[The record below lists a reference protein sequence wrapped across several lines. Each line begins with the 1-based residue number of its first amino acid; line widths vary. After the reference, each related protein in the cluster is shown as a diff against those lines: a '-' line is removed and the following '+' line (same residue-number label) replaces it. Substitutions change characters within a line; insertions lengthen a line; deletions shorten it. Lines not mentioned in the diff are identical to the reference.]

1 MSKNISSFYFPFYL
15 LYLDYSVNVI
25 IKSKNFIDMNN
36 QITRRNLLK
45 LLGISGVTLP
55 LTGISKDIDINPQ
68 KSLQNDG
75 TIKLSSNE
83 NPYGPSP
90 KVREAIINAFDEACR
105 YPYGRVAELEKKI
118 AEREGVDP
126 SMVLVTGGSNEGPC
140 THDLR
145 RRI

>member
-1 MSKNISSFYFPFYL
+1 
-15 LYLDYSVNVI
+15 
-25 IKSKNFIDMNN
+25 MNN

-45 LLGISGVTLP
+45 LLGVSGVTLP

-105 YPYGRVAELEKKI
+105 LSLI
-118 AEREGVDP
+118 
-126 SMVLVTGGSNEGPC
+126 
-140 THDLR
+140 H
-145 RRI
+145 I

>member
-1 MSKNISSFYFPFYL
+1 
-15 LYLDYSVNVI
+15 
-25 IKSKNFIDMNN
+25 MNN

-45 LLGISGVTLP
+45 LLGVSGVTLP

-126 SMVLVTGGSNEGPC
+126 SMVLVTGGSNEG
-140 THDLR
+140 LR
-145 RRI
+145 ATGRLLKCRRNLKGLTGILLQLK

>member
-1 MSKNISSFYFPFYL
+1 
-15 LYLDYSVNVI
+15 
-25 IKSKNFIDMNN
+25 MNN

-45 LLGISGVTLP
+45 LLGVSGVTLP
-55 LTGISKDIDINPQ
+55 LTGISKDININPQ

-118 AEREGVDP
+118 CLLYTSP
-126 SMVLVTGGSNEGPC
+126 SPRDRTRSRMPSSA
-140 THDLR
+140 
-145 RRI
+145 

>member
-1 MSKNISSFYFPFYL
+1 MFLCYP
-15 LYLDYSVNVI
+15 
-25 IKSKNFIDMNN
+25 
-36 QITRRNLLK
+36 
-45 LLGISGVTLP
+45 P

-126 SMVLVTGGSNEGPC
+126 SMVLVTGGSNEG
-140 THDLR
+140 LR
-145 RRI
+145 ATEDYLVLRKKR